1 MIAVLQ
7 LLGSFR
13 CSNDALQTA
22 AITGSSTSLAFLTS
36 QVGAGSNWH
45 CLAGDLNIKSVTLN
59 VESVCQPWTRM
70 LAVAYES
77 SGQPLPDTLYMTLQY
92 TIWPTKESLIINYCL
107 PNPSWFSHDL
117 WDIFI
122 AEQHNRLQLHPFY
135 LLICKYRSS
144 SKSVAHFH
152 LFSIKMKKSRI
163 CKQLWSKPYYLA
175 QSNIQISWNM
185 NIHISFRFRFKH
197 ISTGLADSALH
208 AAC

>member
-1 MIAVLQ
+1 MYIKW
-7 LLGSFR
+7 SF
-13 CSNDALQTA
+13 LETA
-22 AITGSSTSLAFLTS
+22 RETGSKAHEHKVSHIERSKCLPALNTHACSRLWKFWTALARHP
-36 QVGAGSNWH
+36 V
-45 CLAGDLNIKSVTLN
+45 
-59 VESVCQPWTRM
+59 
-70 LAVAYES
+70 Y
-77 SGQPLPDTLYMTLQY
+77 DTTVHYMTNKRITNNKLLSS
-92 TIWPTKESLIINYCL
+92 KSLLI
-107 PNPSWFSHDL
+107 SHDL

-122 AEQHNRLQLHPFY
+122 AEQHNRLQLHLFY